1 MDIININ
8 MIVWIA
14 SYPKSGN
21 TFIRSF
27 LASYLFS
34 DTGKFDFDLLYNILQ
49 FPSLKFSKT
58 DLFSKKDAAQNW
70 IYNQNFFFNNK
81 DTFLKTH
88 NTLIEF
94 EGYKFTSPKQT
105 KGAIYIVR
113 DPRNVV
119 LSMSHHYSLTYEES
133 FEKMINNEASLL
145 EKTFN
150 NDHSNFTFLGSWSNH
165 YKSWRDNNEFKVL
178 FLKYEDFEENAEKE
192 FKKILSFIYELKNEK
207 FIINDKK
214 FLNALKST
222 NFTNLKNK
230 ENIYGFEESIY
241 SDKGKKLNFFNFG
254 FQNKWQKKL
263 PNDIVKKINLSLKNE
278 IIELGYNINE

>member
-1 MDIININ
+1 
-8 MIVWIA
+8 MISWIA

-105 KGAIYIVR
+105 RGAIYIVR

-133 FEKMINNEASLL
+133 FKKMINSEASLL

-207 FIINDKK
+207 FIINDEK
-214 FLNALKST
+214 FSNALKST

>member
-1 MDIININ
+1 
-8 MIVWIA
+8 MISWIA

-27 LASYLFS
+27 LASYFFS

-105 KGAIYIVR
+105 RGAIYIVR

-133 FEKMINNEASLL
+133 FKKMINSEASLL

-178 FLKYEDFEENAEKE
+178 FLKYEDFEKNAEKE

-214 FLNALKST
+214 FSNALKST
-222 NFTNLKNK
+222 NFTTLKNK
-230 ENIYGFEESIY
+230 ENVYGFEESIY
-241 SDKGKKLNFFNFG
+241 SDKGKKLNFFNIG

-263 PNDIVKKINLSLKNE
+263 PHDIVKKINLSLKNE

>member
-1 MDIININ
+1 
-8 MIVWIA
+8 MISWIA

-214 FLNALKST
+214 FSNALKST
-222 NFTNLKNK
+222 NFTTLKNK
-230 ENIYGFEESIY
+230 ENVYGFEESIY

-263 PNDIVKKINLSLKNE
+263 PHDIVKKINLSLKNE

>member
-1 MDIININ
+1 
-8 MIVWIA
+8 MISWIA

-27 LASYLFS
+27 LASYFFS

-214 FLNALKST
+214 FSNALKST

>member
-1 MDIININ
+1 
-8 MIVWIA
+8 MISWIA

-27 LASYLFS
+27 LASYFFS

-133 FEKMINNEASLL
+133 FKKMINSEASLL

-214 FLNALKST
+214 FSNALKST

>member
-1 MDIININ
+1 
-8 MIVWIA
+8 MISWIA

-105 KGAIYIVR
+105 RGAIYIVR

-119 LSMSHHYSLTYEES
+119 LSMSHHYSLTYEE
-133 FEKMINNEASLL
+133 
-145 EKTFN
+145 
-150 NDHSNFTFLGSWSNH
+150 
-165 YKSWRDNNEFKVL
+165 
-178 FLKYEDFEENAEKE
+178 
-192 FKKILSFIYELKNEK
+192 
-207 FIINDKK
+207 
-214 FLNALKST
+214 
-222 NFTNLKNK
+222 
-230 ENIYGFEESIY
+230 
-241 SDKGKKLNFFNFG
+241 
-254 FQNKWQKKL
+254 
-263 PNDIVKKINLSLKNE
+263 
-278 IIELGYNINE
+278 

>member
-1 MDIININ
+1 
-8 MIVWIA
+8 MISWIA

-58 DLFSKKDAAQNW
+58 DLFSKRDAAQNW

-214 FLNALKST
+214 FSNALKST

>member
-1 MDIININ
+1 
-8 MIVWIA
+8 MISWIA

-214 FLNALKST
+214 FSNALKST
-222 NFTNLKNK
+222 NFTTIKNK
-230 ENIYGFEESIY
+230 ENVYGFEESIY

-263 PNDIVKKINLSLKNE
+263 PHDIVKKINLSLKNE

>member
-1 MDIININ
+1 
-8 MIVWIA
+8 MISWIA

-214 FLNALKST
+214 FSNALKST

-278 IIELGYNINE
+278 IIELGYNING

>member
-1 MDIININ
+1 
-8 MIVWIA
+8 MISWIA

-207 FIINDKK
+207 FIINNKK
-214 FLNALKST
+214 FSNALKST

>member
-1 MDIININ
+1 
-8 MIVWIA
+8 MISWIA

-214 FLNALKST
+214 FSNALKST

>member
-1 MDIININ
+1 
-8 MIVWIA
+8 MISWIA

-278 IIELGYNINE
+278 IIELGYNING

>member
-1 MDIININ
+1 
-8 MIVWIA
+8 MISWIA

-165 YKSWRDNNEFKVL
+165 YKSWRDNNEFKFL

-214 FLNALKST
+214 FSNALKST

>member
-1 MDIININ
+1 
-8 MIVWIA
+8 MISWIA

-105 KGAIYIVR
+105 RGAIYIVR

-133 FEKMINNEASLL
+133 FKKMINSEASLL

-178 FLKYEDFEENAEKE
+178 FLKYEDFEKNAEKE

-214 FLNALKST
+214 FSNALKST
-222 NFTNLKNK
+222 NFTTLKNK
-230 ENIYGFEESIY
+230 ENVYGFEESIY
-241 SDKGKKLNFFNFG
+241 SDKGKKLNFFNIG

-263 PNDIVKKINLSLKNE
+263 PHDIVKKINLSLKNE

>member
-1 MDIININ
+1 
-8 MIVWIA
+8 MISWIA

-27 LASYLFS
+27 LASYFFS

-70 IYNQNFFFNNK
+70 IYNQNFFFKNK

-94 EGYKFTSPKQT
+94 EGYKFTSSKQT

-133 FEKMINNEASLL
+133 FKKMINSEASLL

-192 FKKILSFIYELKNEK
+192 FKKILSFIYEIKNEK
-207 FIINDKK
+207 FIINNKK
-214 FLNALKST
+214 FSNALKST
-222 NFTNLKNK
+222 NFTTLKNK
-230 ENIYGFEESIY
+230 ENVYGFEESIY

-263 PNDIVKKINLSLKNE
+263 PHDIVKKINLSLKNE

>member
-1 MDIININ
+1 
-8 MIVWIA
+8 MISWIA

-178 FLKYEDFEENAEKE
+178 FLKYEDFEKNAEKE
-192 FKKILSFIYELKNEK
+192 FKKIPSFIYELKNEK

-214 FLNALKST
+214 FSNALKST
-222 NFTNLKNK
+222 NFTTLKNK
-230 ENIYGFEESIY
+230 ESVYGFEESIY

-263 PNDIVKKINLSLKNE
+263 PNDMIKKINLSLKNE

>member
-1 MDIININ
+1 
-8 MIVWIA
+8 MISWIA

-105 KGAIYIVR
+105 RGAIYIVR

-133 FEKMINNEASLL
+133 FKKMINSEASLL

-178 FLKYEDFEENAEKE
+178 FLKYEDFEKNAEKE

-214 FLNALKST
+214 FSNALKST
-222 NFTNLKNK
+222 NFTTLKNK
-230 ENIYGFEESIY
+230 ENVYGFEESIY

-263 PNDIVKKINLSLKNE
+263 PHDIVKKINLSLKNE

>member
-1 MDIININ
+1 
-8 MIVWIA
+8 MISWIA

-27 LASYLFS
+27 LASYFFS

-105 KGAIYIVR
+105 RGAIYIVR

-133 FEKMINNEASLL
+133 FKKMINSEASLL

-178 FLKYEDFEENAEKE
+178 FLKYEDFEKNAEKE

-214 FLNALKST
+214 FSNALKST
-222 NFTNLKNK
+222 NFTTLKNK
-230 ENIYGFEESIY
+230 ENVYGFEESIY

-263 PNDIVKKINLSLKNE
+263 PHDIVKKINLSLKNE

>member
-1 MDIININ
+1 
-8 MIVWIA
+8 MISWIA

-192 FKKILSFIYELKNEK
+192 FKKMLSFIYELKNEK

-214 FLNALKST
+214 FSNALKST

-263 PNDIVKKINLSLKNE
+263 PNDMIKKINLSLKNE
-278 IIELGYNINE
+278 IIELGYNING

>member
-1 MDIININ
+1 
-8 MIVWIA
+8 MISWIA

-81 DTFLKTH
+81 DKFLKTH

-192 FKKILSFIYELKNEK
+192 FKKMLSFIYELKNEK

-214 FLNALKST
+214 FSNALKST

>member
-1 MDIININ
+1 
-8 MIVWIA
+8 MISWIA

-133 FEKMINNEASLL
+133 FKKMINSEASLL

>member
-1 MDIININ
+1 
-8 MIVWIA
+8 MISWIA

-27 LASYLFS
+27 LASYFFS

-58 DLFSKKDAAQNW
+58 DLFSKRDAAQNW

-105 KGAIYIVR
+105 RGAIYIVR

-133 FEKMINNEASLL
+133 FKKMINSEASLL

-192 FKKILSFIYELKNEK
+192 FKKILSFIYEIKNEK
-207 FIINDKK
+207 FIINNKK
-214 FLNALKST
+214 FSNALKST
-222 NFTNLKNK
+222 NFTTLKNK
-230 ENIYGFEESIY
+230 ESVYGFEESIY

-263 PNDIVKKINLSLKNE
+263 PNDMIKKINLSLKNE
-278 IIELGYNINE
+278 IIELGYNING

>member
-1 MDIININ
+1 
-8 MIVWIA
+8 MISWIA

>member
-1 MDIININ
+1 
-8 MIVWIA
+8 MISWIV

-81 DTFLKTH
+81 DKFLKTH

-214 FLNALKST
+214 FSNALKST

>member
-1 MDIININ
+1 
-8 MIVWIA
+8 MISWIA

-165 YKSWRDNNEFKVL
+165 YKSWRDNDEFKIL

-192 FKKILSFIYELKNEK
+192 FKKILSFIYEIKNEK
-207 FIINDKK
+207 FIINNKK
-214 FLNALKST
+214 FSNALKST
-222 NFTNLKNK
+222 NFTTLKNK
-230 ENIYGFEESIY
+230 ESVYGFEESIY

-263 PNDIVKKINLSLKNE
+263 PNDMIKKINLSLKNE